1 MLESNE
7 KLEKTPLEAKTT
19 KIDPSENCY
28 RRLFDPRTETMGIK
42 AGSVVLMPAES
53 VGRHST
59 ESSEEILIV
68 LDGEGRFHR
77 AGGAAIPMEKG
88 SLVYCPPN
96 TEHDV
101 ENTGSIPLRYI
112 FVVAPFCSR
121 LA

>member
-68 LDGEGRFHR
+68 FGWRGQVPSRGRGRDPDGKGQSRLLPAEHR
-77 AGGAAIPMEKG
+77 AR
-88 SLVYCPPN
+88 CR
-96 TEHDV
+96 EHRLD
-101 ENTGSIPLRYI
+101 PLTLHLRCS
-112 FVVAPFCSR
+112 PF
-121 LA
+121 L